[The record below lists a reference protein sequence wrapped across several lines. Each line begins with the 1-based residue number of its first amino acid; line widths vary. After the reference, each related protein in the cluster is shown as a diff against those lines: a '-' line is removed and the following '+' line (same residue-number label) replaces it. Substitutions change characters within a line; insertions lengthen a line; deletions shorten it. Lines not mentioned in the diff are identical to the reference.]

1 MNYETYKPCC
11 VGECKCSP
19 TFTNLNS
26 VGSWIDCN
34 GMVFAETD
42 DSVNTG
48 HDPNSAVHIMDC
60 VDEWFECLSVKDG
73 VKLFQFLAETKIYE
87 KKDYFKWAMSQMDKV
102 VEANG
107 FNSVTEACIEQGWEI

>member
-1 MNYETYKPCC
+1 MSNENLKGTLWEDSDNWDTYKPCC
-11 VGECKCSP
+11 VGECKCPPS
-19 TFTNLNS
+19 FVNLNS
-26 VGSWIDCN
+26 VGSWVDID
-34 GMVFAETD
+34 GLVFAETD

-87 KKDYFKWAMSQMDKV
+87 KKRLF
-102 VEANG
+102 
-107 FNSVTEACIEQGWEI
+107 